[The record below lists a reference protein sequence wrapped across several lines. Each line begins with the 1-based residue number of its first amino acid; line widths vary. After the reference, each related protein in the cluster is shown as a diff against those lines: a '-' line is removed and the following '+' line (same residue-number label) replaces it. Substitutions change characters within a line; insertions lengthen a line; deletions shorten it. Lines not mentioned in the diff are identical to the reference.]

1 MLEAV
6 IMTAQPA
13 DREPP
18 SSQPANPRS
27 RPPLTVSAGAVQAV
41 FTWAGDRWRH
51 VVLVDGRPWA
61 ASLEGRADDR
71 DAAWPCSPP
80 LVELTSTAT
89 PRGEAIL
96 GVGLAGRSHF
106 SASVAPAPDLPDTLV
121 FEIACRIRE
130 QPGWLGSTY
139 ERGGER
145 VLVTAPQAA
154 AGLPATV
161 RWTYAVDRGGV
172 RPLPPATLSRGG

>member
-1 MLEAV
+1 MLGSA

-18 SSQPANPRS
+18 DLRPASPRS
-27 RPPLTVSAGAVQAV
+27 RPPLEVSAGAVRAV
-41 FTWAGDRWRH
+41 FSWAGDRWRH
-51 VVLVDGRPWA
+51 AILIDGMPWAESQEGRPDA
-61 ASLEGRADDR
+61 G
-71 DAAWPCSPP
+71 DAAWPSSPP
-80 LVELTSTAT
+80 LVELSPAST

-106 SASVAPAPDLPDTLV
+106 SASISPHPDQPDTLL

-139 ERGGER
+139 DSAGER
-145 VLVTAPQAA
+145 LRVTAPTTT
-154 AGLPATV
+154 GEFPATV
-161 RWTYAVDRGGV
+161 RWTYAVGREGV
-172 RPLPPATLSRGG
+172 RPWPPATVAKGG